1 MSFVNKKTVIRVL
14 RVLVAL
20 GLVFLFYRQLF
31 SGGKFVQLSE
41 NFVLNSRNFSY
52 GYLIIC
58 VILMPVNWM
67 LEALKWQI
75 LTKAFH
81 PLSYRD
87 ALSSVLSGVSLG
99 VLTPARIGEYGG
111 RMLHLHPDHKLASIG
126 ATFTGSIAQN
136 TINAA
141 VALPLSYYF
150 LKSVFD
156 VTYGWS
162 STFLTLITAGVIISL
177 TVYYNIGRLIGV
189 AERFEFFKSKP
200 ELIKKFGYAA
210 EYDSGTLNRVILLS
224 VTRYIVY
231 CIQYLCI
238 VWFFNFGQENII
250 LAGAIATIYLVQSG
264 IPLPPVMGL
273 MARGELAILIWSH
286 MQVDAVTALG
296 ATLMLW
302 TINLMIPALA
312 GLWIIWKI
320 RI

>member
-1 MSFVNKKTVIRVL
+1 MSFINKKTILKVL

-20 GLVFLFYRQLF
+20 GLFFLFYRQLF

-41 NFVLNSRNFSY
+41 NFVHNSQNFSY

-58 VILMPVNWM
+58 VVLMPVNWM
-67 LEALKWQI
+67 LEALKWQK
-75 LTKAFH
+75 LTKAFQM
-81 PLSYRD
+81 LSYRD
-87 ALSSVLSGVSLG
+87 ALASVLSGVSLG

-111 RMLHLHPDHKLASIG
+111 RMLHLHPDHKLASVG
-126 ATFTGSIAQN
+126 ATFIGSIAQN

-177 TVYYNIGRLIGV
+177 IVYYNIGRLIRV
-189 AERFEFFKSKP
+189 AERFDFFRSKR
-200 ELIKKFGYAA
+200 ELIKKLGYAA
-210 EYDSGTLNRVILLS
+210 EYDSETLNRVILIS
-224 VTRYIVY
+224 VARYIVY

-238 VWFFNFGQENII
+238 VWFFNFDQENII

-286 MQVDAVTALG
+286 LQVDAVTALG